1 MFQMQHAHLRGETG
15 LHWLLSALI
24 GACIAVPVRTVGE
37 QSYRI
42 KELKLRFYNCQ
53 NMFAPKDEVL
63 LSAASLETII
73 IRQLRSAHN
82 ETLFAQDANAYL
94 DKVLTEA
101 ATTVS
106 ADSAPDVPTDLTKG
120 VKGHQT
126 QLLQPCHCS

>member
-1 MFQMQHAHLRGETG
+1 M
-15 LHWLLSALI
+15 
-24 GACIAVPVRTVGE
+24 RTVGE

-53 NMFAPKDEVL
+53 NMFAPKDKVL
-63 LSAASLETII
+63 SSAASLETII

-106 ADSAPDVPTDLTKG
+106 ADSAPDVPTDLSKG
-120 VKGHQT
+120 AKGHHV
-126 QLLQPCHCS
+126 QLLQPCHCT

>member
-1 MFQMQHAHLRGETG
+1 M
-15 LHWLLSALI
+15 
-24 GACIAVPVRTVGE
+24 RTVGE

-63 LSAASLETII
+63 LSAASLATII
-73 IRQLRSAHN
+73 IRQLRSARS

-101 ATTVS
+101 ATPIS
-106 ADSAPDVPTDLTKG
+106 ADSAPDVPTDLIKG
-120 VKGHQT
+120 VKGHQK
-126 QLLQPCHCS
+126 QLLQPWHCT

>member
-1 MFQMQHAHLRGETG
+1 M
-15 LHWLLSALI
+15 
-24 GACIAVPVRTVGE
+24 RTVGE

-63 LSAASLETII
+63 LSAASSETI
-73 IRQLRSAHN
+73 IRQLRSAHQ

-94 DKVLTEA
+94 EKVLTEA

-106 ADSAPDVPTDLTKG
+106 ADSAPDVPTDLAKG
-120 VKGHQT
+120 VKGHQL
-126 QLLQPCHCS
+126 QLLQACHCTQSTQTLHGCRAAEFAGTLV

>member
-1 MFQMQHAHLRGETG
+1 MFQTQYAYLRGETG
-15 LHWLLSALI
+15 LPWLLSAFV
-24 GACIAVPVRTVGE
+24 GACHAVPVRTVGE

-63 LSAASLETII
+63 SSAASLGTIMI
-73 IRQLRSAHN
+73 TQLRSAHFK
-82 ETLFAQDANAYL
+82 TLFAQDANAYL

-101 ATTVS
+101 ATAVS

-126 QLLQPCHCS
+126 QL